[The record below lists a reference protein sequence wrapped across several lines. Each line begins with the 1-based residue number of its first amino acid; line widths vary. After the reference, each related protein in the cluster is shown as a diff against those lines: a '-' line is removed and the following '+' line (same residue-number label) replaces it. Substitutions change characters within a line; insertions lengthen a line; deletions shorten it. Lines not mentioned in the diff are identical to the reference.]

1 MTRNPVR
8 QKNVLR
14 DEQQYAC
21 QKAIGPDSLGF
32 GPYKR
37 DASHM
42 DGNDLPRRTGNVPST
57 ATGANFQPALGAPF
71 AQFTS

>member
-1 MTRNPVR
+1 MARNPVR

-21 QKAIGPDSLGF
+21 QKAIGLDSLGF

-37 DASHM
+37 DVSHT
-42 DGNDLPRRTGNVPST
+42 DGKDLPYRAGKVPST
-57 ATGANFQPALGAPF
+57 APWANFQPALGAPF
-71 AQFTS
+71 AQLTA